1 MNIILLHGMGGRT
14 YLLYPLYY
22 KLKLSCAIESINIVT
37 YDTTSFDNS
46 YNQVC
51 DKILNLHTSNT
62 PLIIIGLSYG
72 GLLATQIYK
81 KLNVILAIAIASP
94 LKHNKFLHYLKEK
107 VSIFVWKKLIDN
119 GAYDSVIKKE
129 YKPPP
134 HKYKTIST
142 SFPLTKFD
150 GCVYK
155 NETYWDIDNHTHI
168 PWSGHG
174 LIFIDYRLINATIN
188 IIKSSKVNDTYTLS
202 KL

>member
-1 MNIILLHGMGGRT
+1 
-14 YLLYPLYY
+14 
-22 KLKLSCAIESINIVT
+22 LKSINIVT
-37 YDTTSFDNS
+37 YDTNSFDNV
-46 YNQVC
+46 YDQVC
-51 DKILNLHTSNT
+51 DKILILHTYNT

-81 KLNVILAIAIASP
+81 KLNVVLAIAIASP
-94 LKHNKFLHYLKEK
+94 LKHNKFLHYLKKK
-107 VSIFVWKKLIDN
+107 VSISIWKKLIDN
-119 GAYDSVIKKE
+119 GAYDSVIKKI

-142 SFPLTKFD
+142 SFPMTKFD

-155 NETYWDIDNHTHI
+155 NETYWDMDNHIHI

-174 LIFIDYRLINATIN
+174 LIFIDYRLINITVN
-188 IIKSSKVNDTYTLS
+188 IIKSLKVNYTQKLILS